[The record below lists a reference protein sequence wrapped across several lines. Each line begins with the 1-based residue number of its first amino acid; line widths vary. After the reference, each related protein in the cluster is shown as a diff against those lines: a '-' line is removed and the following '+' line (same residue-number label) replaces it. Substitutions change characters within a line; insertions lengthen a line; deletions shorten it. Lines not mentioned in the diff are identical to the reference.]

1 MAVLFQPQ
9 PPADETTKLRLSQSK
24 AMAGVMLC
32 WERMGSPR
40 SGAAFINRALQ
51 RVEGLRGDKAK
62 AKQEKQLTKAIE
74 KAKQVKM
81 PRPIKT
87 PLGDYMPRQRN
98 K

>member
-1 MAVLFQPQ
+1 
-9 PPADETTKLRLSQSK
+9 
-24 AMAGVMLC
+24 
-32 WERMGSPR
+32 MGSPR